1 MENTF
6 RVEFYPTDKDIED
19 VWKDALI
26 VFDTC
31 SILNLYR
38 YSESTRKQYLSVM
51 KQVKDRLWLPYQVGQ
66 EFFKNRL
73 TTIISIGL
81 SYDEIKRKLDDQ
93 FNEVKK
99 SINDKFKFH
108 EDDIKSLIDEIEKGF
123 AKIKDAVDES
133 KKSRIPFTTKDDP
146 VLDEIKNIY
155 KNKVGGNYTLA
166 EIDKISKEGEERYKN
181 EIPPGYCDRNK
192 DDVKKNKFGDL
203 ILWKQIMDK
212 SLSDKKNVIFI
223 TDDAKEDWWLKV
235 HGRTISPRKELYS
248 EFLSETSQRVLIY
261 RPDAFMKHAKDK
273 FKSRLDDST
282 INEIINMSTIHINR
296 PYLSNYE
303 KLLNKYKISP
313 NFRDPEFTDTYI
325 MTLLESIKEDEDDE
339 LVKHYLTDY
348 TRLDNKNEKKKL
360 EKRIHDLMFM
370 KEITDKLNSIK
381 INLKK
386 NIQDNS
392 EIDDSE
398 LNNPESG
405 DSVDD
410 DCTDDDSKK
419 D

>member
-1 MENTF
+1 M
-6 RVEFYPTDKDIED
+6 
-19 VWKDALI
+19 
-26 VFDTC
+26 
-31 SILNLYR
+31 
-38 YSESTRKQYLSVM
+38 
-51 KQVKDRLWLPYQVGQ
+51 
-66 EFFKNRL
+66 
-73 TTIISIGL
+73 
-81 SYDEIKRKLDDQ
+81 
-93 FNEVKK
+93 KK

-123 AKIKDAVDES
+123 AKIKEAIDES

-212 SLSDKKNVIFI
+212 SLNDKKNVIFI

-296 PYLSNYE
+296 SYLSNYE
-303 KLLNKYKISP
+303 KLLNKYMISP
-313 NFRDPEFTDTYI
+313 DFRDSEFMDTYM

-360 EKRIHDLMFM
+360 EKIIHNLMIM
-370 KEITDKLNSIK
+370 KKMNDKLDSIK

-386 NIQDNS
+386 NIQENS